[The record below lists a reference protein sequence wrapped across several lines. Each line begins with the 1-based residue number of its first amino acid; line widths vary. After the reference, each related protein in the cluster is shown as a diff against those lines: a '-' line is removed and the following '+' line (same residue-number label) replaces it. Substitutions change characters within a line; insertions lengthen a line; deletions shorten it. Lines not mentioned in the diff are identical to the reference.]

1 MSSLAFKIG
10 DKYEIGY
17 DVGEAAKVFKEF
29 SFKDAQIGH
38 IISALLPIIYLI
50 AGLILFG
57 AIIFSGFNLLVSGGD
72 EKKTAEAKG
81 CLTNAIVGFVIIF
94 VSWWLVQI
102 LEIIFGIPILKP

>member
-1 MSSLAFKIG
+1 MTLPGGYQINPPAGFEAEFTDIG
-10 DKYEIGY
+10 S
-17 DVGEAAKVFKEF
+17 VL
-29 SFKDAQIGH
+29 
-38 IISALLPIIYLI
+38 SAVLPIVYLI

-81 CLTNAIVGFVIIF
+81 CLSNAVIGFVIIF

-102 LEIIFGIPILKP
+102 LEIIFGIPILGSN